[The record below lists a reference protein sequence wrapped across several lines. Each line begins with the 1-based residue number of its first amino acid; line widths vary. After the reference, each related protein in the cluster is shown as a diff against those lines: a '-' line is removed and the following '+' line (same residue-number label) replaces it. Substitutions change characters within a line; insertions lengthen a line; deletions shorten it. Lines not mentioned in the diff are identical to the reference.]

1 MDRQR
6 GPDRTRQSQRGDVPP
21 DAAASSV
28 TAARA
33 AERRVYEHYGLEF
46 AEHTVDVPELDRR
59 IRVVETGTG
68 SGPPLVA
75 VQGGIGHG
83 VLWAPLLPELVD
95 YRLLVVDRPGG
106 GLSDGI
112 DYRAFPLET
121 IAASSTRALFDH
133 FGLDEA
139 PILGNSMGGLWALR
153 FALAHPDRVAALA
166 LLGCPALFPD
176 TSAPFPMRLMSLP
189 VVGGSLVAR
198 LLQPDDVTDARETWH
213 FLGHPDE
220 TAARLPRE
228 FDEAVFRMETLPTA
242 HGSWTSLLRR
252 ALRLRGAHPGA
263 AFTPADLRRVRSP
276 VLLLWG
282 RDDPFGT
289 VEQGRRG
296 AASLPDAAFH
306 EVGVGHLP
314 WLDEPATCG
323 ELVRGFLAGA
333 T

>member
-1 MDRQR
+1 MGQHVERSNGGGRYTAESLER
-6 GPDRTRQSQRGDVPP
+6 GSRRVR
-21 DAAASSV
+21 AAA
-28 TAARA
+28 A
-33 AERRVYEHYGLEF
+33 AEKRVYEHYGLERT
-46 AEHTVDVPELDRR
+46 EHTVDVPELDRR
-59 IRVVETGTG
+59 VRAVETGTET
-68 SGPPLVA
+68 GPPLVA
-75 VQGGIGHG
+75 IQGGIGHG
-83 VLWAPLLPELVD
+83 VLWAPLLPELID

-121 IAASSTRALFDH
+121 VAVSSTRALFDH
-133 FGLDEA
+133 FDLDAA

-153 FALAHPDRVAALA
+153 FALAHPDRVSAIV

-189 VVGGSLVAR
+189 VLGGVLVAR
-198 LLQPDDVTDARETWH
+198 LMQPDDATDAREAWR

-220 TAARLPRE
+220 TATRLPRE

-242 HGSWTSLLRR
+242 HRSWTSLLRR
-252 ALRLRGAHPGA
+252 ALRLRGARPEA
-263 AFTPADLRRVRSP
+263 AFTSADLRRIRPP

-296 AASLPDAAFH
+296 AAYLPDAAFH

-314 WLDEPATCG
+314 WLDDPASCG
-323 ELVRGFLAGA
+323 ESVREFLTEHA
-333 T
+333 